1 MKTNAASAD
10 STSDASPDAAGGS
23 DGTGGSDGPG
33 DSTGSD
39 ATGARPARSR
49 GRRVLRIVLVV
60 LAAVILLGAG
70 AGWWAYS
77 HLNGNIDSVD
87 LDKAIGDNRPAK
99 VVPGAQ
105 NVLVL
110 GSDSRA
116 GANGELDHGDV
127 SGARSDTAM
136 LVHIPEGRAR
146 ATAVSIPRDTLI
158 TRPECKDGEGRTLAP
173 AKRVMFNSVY
183 SVAGP
188 ACVVKTV
195 EEMSGIRVDH
205 FVEVDFAGFKGLVDA
220 LGGVTVTLD
229 KPMSG
234 AKGGLKLDAGTHR
247 LNGTDSLKFVRTRYG
262 YGDGSDLGRIGL
274 QQQFMMALLSEIKNQ
289 DALGN
294 PARLY
299 KLADA
304 GTKSLTTDSGL
315 GSLTALADFA
325 QSMKGVD
332 PSTMETIMLPVDY
345 DKIDRNRVIVAE
357 PQASTLWEALRNDR
371 KIPAD
376 AKKSPATGG

>member
-1 MKTNAASAD
+1 MTEKH
-10 STSDASPDAAGGS
+10 
-23 DGTGGSDGPG
+23 
-33 DSTGSD
+33 
-39 ATGARPARSR
+39 ARP
-49 GRRVLRIVLVV
+49 RRRRRILRITLLLVAVL
-60 LAAVILLGAG
+60 ILGAAG
-70 AGWWAYS
+70 AGWWTYS

-87 LDKAIGDNRPAK
+87 LDQAIGDNRPQK
-99 VVPGAQ
+99 VVAGAQ

-116 GANGELDHGDV
+116 GANGDLDHGDV
-127 SGARSDTAM
+127 SGTRSDTTM
-136 LVHIPEGRAR
+136 LVHIPEGRSK
-146 ATAVSIPRDTLI
+146 ATAVSIPRDTLV
-158 TRPECKDGEGRTLAP
+158 TRPECKAADGKTVP
-173 AKRVMFNSVY
+173 SQKRAMFNAIY
-183 SVAGP
+183 GLGGP

-195 EEMSGIRVDH
+195 EEMSGVRVDH

-229 KPMSG
+229 KPMTG

-274 QQQFMMALLSEIKNQ
+274 QQQFMMAMLSEIKKQ

-304 GTKSLTTDSGL
+304 GTKSLTTDSDL
-315 GSLTALADFA
+315 ASLTALSDFA

-332 PSTMETIMLPVDY
+332 PDTMQTIMLPVAY
-345 DKIDRNRVIVAE
+345 DKVDPNRVIAAE
-357 PQASTLWEALRNDR
+357 PQATQLWDALRKDQ
-371 KIPAD
+371 PVPES
-376 AKKSPATGG
+376 AKKSPAKG

>member
-1 MKTNAASAD
+1 M
-10 STSDASPDAAGGS
+10 TSDATAA
-23 DGTGGSDGPG
+23 DTATTTPEPEPEPGPG
-33 DSTGSD
+33 AAPEPGRT
-39 ATGARPARSR
+39 RSR
-49 GRRVLRIVLVV
+49 ASRIRRGLAWTAAVLV
-60 LAAVILLGAG
+60 LGSAG
-70 AGWWAYS
+70 AGWWVYS
-77 HLNGNIDSVD
+77 HLEGNIDSVD
-87 LDKAIGDNRPAK
+87 LDRAIGTDNRPPK
-99 VVPGAQ
+99 VVEKAQ

-116 GANGELDHGDV
+116 GANGELDHGNV

-136 LVHIPEGRAR
+136 LVHIPEGRSR

-158 TRPECKDGEGRTLAP
+158 TRPECKDQDGKTVPGAN
-173 AKRVMFNSVY
+173 RVMFNSVY

-195 EEMSGIRVDH
+195 EQLSGIRVDH

-229 KPMSG
+229 QPMTG

-274 QQQFMMALLSEIKNQ
+274 QQQFMLALLAEIKKQ

-304 GTKSLTTDSGL
+304 GTKSLTTDSDL
-315 GSLTALADFA
+315 ASLTALADFA

-332 PSTMETIMLPVDY
+332 PSTMETIMLPVAY
-345 DKIDRNRVIVAE
+345 DKVDPNRVVVAQE
-357 PQASTLWEALRNDR
+357 RASQLWEALRTDQ
-371 KIPAD
+371 KVPPS
-376 AKKSPATGG
+376 AKDSPAKGGGKGTKS

>member
-1 MKTNAASAD
+1 MTE
-10 STSDASPDAAGGS
+10 TH
-23 DGTGGSDGPG
+23 
-33 DSTGSD
+33 
-39 ATGARPARSR
+39 ARP
-49 GRRVLRIVLVV
+49 RRRRRRILRITLLLVAVL
-60 LAAVILLGAG
+60 ILGAAG
-70 AGWWAYS
+70 AGWWTYS

-87 LDKAIGDNRPAK
+87 LDRAIGDNRPQK
-99 VVPGAQ
+99 VVANAQ

-116 GANGELDHGDV
+116 GANGDLDHGSV

-136 LVHIPEGRAR
+136 LVHIPEGRAK

-158 TRPECKDGEGRTLAP
+158 TRPECKDRDGKTVP
-173 AKRVMFNSVY
+173 SAKRVMFNSVY
-183 SVAGP
+183 SLAGP
-188 ACVVKTV
+188 ACVVNTV
-195 EEMSGIRVDH
+195 EQMSGVRVDH

-247 LNGTDSLKFVRTRYG
+247 LDGTDSLKFVRTRYG

-274 QQQFMMALLSEIKNQ
+274 QQQFMLAMLSEIKKQ

-325 QSMKGVD
+325 QSMKGVN
-332 PSTMETIMLPVDY
+332 PETMETIMLPVAY
-345 DKIDRNRVIVAE
+345 DKVDPNRVIVAE
-357 PQASTLWEALRNDR
+357 PQATQLWDAIR
-371 KIPAD
+371 KDQPVPAS
-376 AKKSPATGG
+376 AKNSPAKGTG

>member
-1 MKTNAASAD
+1 MSQ
-10 STSDASPDAAGGS
+10 
-23 DGTGGSDGPG
+23 
-33 DSTGSD
+33 D
-39 ATGARPARSR
+39 ATTPDQTPAPGHPAGPAPKRRRTR
-49 GRRVLRIVLVV
+49 GQRVRRG
-60 LAAVILLGAG
+60 ILLGCLVLLLAFGG

-77 HLNGNIDSVD
+77 HLSGNIASVD
-87 LDKAIGDNRPAK
+87 LDQAIGVDNRPPK
-99 VVPGAQ
+99 VVANAQ
-105 NVLVL
+105 NILVL

-116 GANGELDHGDV
+116 GANADLDHGDV

-136 LVHIPEGRAR
+136 LVHIPEGRSR

-158 TRPECKDGEGRTLAP
+158 TRPECKDKDGGTVPTAN
-173 AKRVMFNSVY
+173 RVMFNSVY
-183 SVAGP
+183 ALAGP

-195 EEMSGIRVDH
+195 EQLSGIRVDH

-247 LNGTDSLKFVRTRYG
+247 LNGTDSLRFVRTRYG

-274 QQQFMMALLSEIKNQ
+274 QQRFMLAMLAEVKKQ

-304 GTKSLTTDSGL
+304 GTKSLTTDSDL
-315 GSLTALADFA
+315 ASLTALSDFA
-325 QSMKGVD
+325 RSMKGVD
-332 PSTMETIMLPVDY
+332 PATMETVMMPVAY
-345 DKIDRNRVIVAE
+345 DKVDPNRVIVAE
-357 PQASTLWEALRNDR
+357 PQAGTLWEALRTDQ
-371 KIPAD
+371 KIPAG
-376 AKKSPATGG
+376 AKTSPATG

>member
-1 MKTNAASAD
+1 MTDTVGAADEAAD
-10 STSDASPDAAGGS
+10 EAAAAEARPDES
-23 DGTGGSDGPG
+23 GPG
-33 DSTGSD
+33 G
-39 ATGARPARSR
+39 RRRR
-49 GRRVLRIVLVV
+49 GRRVLRVGLLVLAVLVL
-60 LAAVILLGAG
+60 LAAGG
-70 AGWWAYS
+70 GWWAYR
-77 HLNGNIDSVD
+77 HLDGNIDSVD
-87 LDKAIGDNRPAK
+87 LDRAIGDDRPKK
-99 VVPGAQ
+99 VVAGAQ

-116 GANGELDHGDV
+116 GANAELDHGQV

-146 ATAVSIPRDTLI
+146 ATAVSIPRDTLV
-158 TRPECKDGEGRTLAP
+158 TRPGCKDRDGEEVAS
-173 AKRVMFNSVY
+173 ADRVMFNSIY
-183 SVAGP
+183 SLAGP

-195 EEMSGIRVDH
+195 EQMSGVRVDH

-247 LNGTDSLKFVRTRYG
+247 LNGEQSLKFVRTRYG

-274 QQQFMMALLSEIKNQ
+274 QQQFMMAMLSEIKQQ
-289 DALGN
+289 DVFGN

-299 KLADA
+299 RLADA
-304 GTKSLTTDSGL
+304 GTKSLTTDSEL

-332 PSTMETIMLPVDY
+332 PSTMETIMLPVAY
-345 DKIDRNRVIVAE
+345 DKVDPNRVVVAR
-357 PQASTLWEALRNDR
+357 PQADQLWEAVRNDR
-371 KIPAD
+371 PVPAS
-376 AKKSPATGG
+376 AKKSPAQAG

>member
-1 MKTNAASAD
+1 MTQTQTA
-10 STSDASPDAAGGS
+10 TE
-23 DGTGGSDGPG
+23 PG
-33 DSTGSD
+33 EGR
-39 ATGARPARSR
+39 AHRAPRKR
-49 GRRVLRIVLVV
+49 RRVLRIALLVV
-60 LAAVILLGAG
+60 SLLILGAAG
-70 AGWWAYS
+70 AGWWAYA

-87 LDKAIGDNRPAK
+87 LDQAIGDNRPAK
-99 VVPGAQ
+99 VVANAQ
-105 NVLVL
+105 NILVI

-116 GANGELDHGDV
+116 GANGDLDHGDV

-136 LVHIPEGRAR
+136 LVHIPEGRAK

-158 TRPECKDGEGRTLAP
+158 TRPECKDRDGKSMASANRQ
-173 AKRVMFNSVY
+173 MFNSVY
-183 SVAGP
+183 SLAGP

-195 EEMSGIRVDH
+195 EQMSGIRVDH

-247 LNGTDSLKFVRTRYG
+247 LDGADSLKFVRTRYG

-274 QQQFMMALLSEIKNQ
+274 QQKFMMAMLSEIKKQ
-289 DALGN
+289 DALGS

-304 GTKSLTTDSGL
+304 GTKSLTTDSEL
-315 GSLTALADFA
+315 GSLKGLSDFA

-332 PSTMETIMLPVDY
+332 PETMETIMLPVAY
-345 DKIDRNRVIVAE
+345 DKVDPNRVIVAE
-357 PQASTLWEALRNDR
+357 PQAGQLWEALRNDR
-371 KIPAD
+371 KVPEA
-376 AKKSPATGG
+376 AKDSPAKG

>member
-1 MKTNAASAD
+1 MTDKH
-10 STSDASPDAAGGS
+10 
-23 DGTGGSDGPG
+23 
-33 DSTGSD
+33 
-39 ATGARPARSR
+39 ARP
-49 GRRVLRIVLVV
+49 RRRRRILRITLLLVAVL
-60 LAAVILLGAG
+60 ILGAAG
-70 AGWWAYS
+70 AGWWTYS

-87 LDKAIGDNRPAK
+87 LDQAIGDNRPQK
-99 VVPGAQ
+99 VVAGAQ

-116 GANGELDHGDV
+116 GANADLDHGDV
-127 SGARSDTAM
+127 SGARSDTTM
-136 LVHIPEGRAR
+136 LVHIPEGRAK
-146 ATAVSIPRDTLI
+146 ATAISIPRDTLV
-158 TRPECKDGEGRTLAP
+158 TRPECKDGKGKTVP
-173 AKRVMFNSVY
+173 SQKRAMFNSIY
-183 SVAGP
+183 GLGGP

-195 EEMSGIRVDH
+195 EEMSGVRVDH

-229 KPMSG
+229 KPMTG

-247 LNGTDSLKFVRTRYG
+247 LDGTDSLKFVRTRYG

-274 QQQFMMALLSEIKNQ
+274 QQQFMMAMLSEIKKQ

-304 GTKSLTTDSGL
+304 GTKSLTTDSDL
-315 GSLTALADFA
+315 ASLTALSDFA

-332 PSTMETIMLPVDY
+332 PDTMQTIMLPVAY
-345 DKIDRNRVIVAE
+345 DKVDPNRVIVAE
-357 PQASTLWEALRNDR
+357 PQATQLWEAVRNDQ
-371 KIPAD
+371 PVPD
-376 AKKSPATGG
+376 SAKKSPAKG

>member
-1 MKTNAASAD
+1 MTDRPSAS
-10 STSDASPDAAGGS
+10 SPS
-23 DGTGGSDGPG
+23 
-33 DSTGSD
+33 
-39 ATGARPARSR
+39 SR
-49 GRRVLRIVLVV
+49 RKPRRGGRRVLRIVLLTTAV
-60 LAAVILLGAG
+60 LILAVGG
-70 AGWWAYS
+70 VGWWTYS

-87 LDKAIGDNRPAK
+87 LDQAIGDNRPKK
-99 VVPGAQ
+99 VVAGAQ

-116 GANGELDHGDV
+116 GANGDLDHGDV

-158 TRPECKDGEGRTLAP
+158 NRPECKDGEGNTVKP
-173 AKRVMFNSVY
+173 ANRVMFNSVY
-183 SVAGP
+183 SLAGP

-274 QQQFMMALLSEIKNQ
+274 QQQFMMAMLSEIKRQ

-304 GTKSLTTDSGL
+304 GTKSLTTDSDL

-332 PSTMETIMLPVDY
+332 PDTMETIMLPVAY
-345 DKIDRNRVIVAE
+345 DKVDPNRVVVAQ
-357 PQASTLWEALRNDR
+357 PQAGLLWEALRTDQ
-371 KIPAD
+371 KIPAE
-376 AKKSPATGG
+376 AKKSPAKG

>member
-1 MKTNAASAD
+1 MTDTVETAAD
-10 STSDASPDAAGGS
+10 EASQE
-23 DGTGGSDGPG
+23 
-33 DSTGSD
+33 
-39 ATGARPARSR
+39 RPAPGGRRRR
-49 GRRVLRIVLVV
+49 GRRVLRIGLLVLAVLVL
-60 LAAVILLGAG
+60 LAAGG
-70 AGWWAYS
+70 GWWAYT
-77 HLNGNIDSVD
+77 HLNSNIDSVD
-87 LDKAIGDNRPAK
+87 LDRAIGDDRPAK
-99 VVPGAQ
+99 VVAGAQ
-105 NVLVL
+105 NVLVI

-116 GANGELDHGDV
+116 GANAELDHGNV

-136 LVHIPEGRAR
+136 LVHIPEGRSR
-146 ATAVSIPRDTLI
+146 ATAVSIPRDTLV
-158 TRPECKDGEGRTLAP
+158 TRPECKDRDGEAVSS
-173 AKRVMFNSVY
+173 ANRVMFNSIY
-183 SVAGP
+183 GLAGP

-195 EEMSGIRVDH
+195 EQLSGVRVDH

-247 LNGTDSLKFVRTRYG
+247 LNGEQSLKFVRTRYG

-274 QQQFMMALLSEIKNQ
+274 QQQFMMALLDEIKKQ
-289 DALGN
+289 DVLGN

-304 GTKSLTTDSGL
+304 GTKSLTTDSDL

-332 PSTMETIMLPVDY
+332 PGTMETLMLPVAY
-345 DKIDRNRVIVAE
+345 DRIDPNRVVVAQ
-357 PQASTLWEALRNDR
+357 PQADQLWEAVRNDR
-371 KIPAD
+371 PIPAA

>member
-1 MKTNAASAD
+1 M
-10 STSDASPDAAGGS
+10 TSDTTATTTPTEGDASGGRA
-23 DGTGGSDGPG
+23 P
-33 DSTGSD
+33 
-39 ATGARPARSR
+39 RPARSR
-49 GRRVLRIVLVV
+49 AGRIRRGLAWTAAVVV
-60 LAAVILLGAG
+60 LGAAGG
-70 AGWWAYS
+70 GWWLYS
-77 HLNGNIDSVD
+77 HLNGNIASVD
-87 LDKAIGDNRPAK
+87 LDKAIGTDNRPAK
-99 VVPGAQ
+99 VVENAQ

-158 TRPECKDGEGRTLAP
+158 SRPECKDKDGRNVP
-173 AKRVMFNSVY
+173 AANRVMFNSVY

-195 EEMSGIRVDH
+195 EQMSGIRVDH

-229 KPMSG
+229 QPMSG

-274 QQQFMMALLSEIKNQ
+274 QQQFMLAMLSEIKKQ

-304 GTKSLTTDSGL
+304 GTKSLTTDSDL
-315 GSLTALADFA
+315 ASLTALSDFA
-325 QSMKGVD
+325 RSMKGVD

-345 DKIDRNRVIVAE
+345 DKVDRNRVVVAQE
-357 PQASTLWEALRNDR
+357 QASKLWEALRTDQ
-371 KIPAD
+371 KIPAS
-376 AKKSPATGG
+376 AKDSPAKGGSGKAPKEPKASPSPSDG

>member
-1 MKTNAASAD
+1 MTEKH
-10 STSDASPDAAGGS
+10 
-23 DGTGGSDGPG
+23 
-33 DSTGSD
+33 
-39 ATGARPARSR
+39 ARP
-49 GRRVLRIVLVV
+49 RRRRRILRITLLLVAVL
-60 LAAVILLGAG
+60 ILGTAG
-70 AGWWAYS
+70 AGWWTYS
-77 HLNGNIDSVD
+77 HLNSNIDSVD
-87 LDKAIGDNRPAK
+87 LDQAIGDNRPAK
-99 VVPGAQ
+99 VVANAQ
-105 NVLVL
+105 NILVL

-116 GANGELDHGDV
+116 GANGDLDHGDV

-136 LVHIPEGRAR
+136 LVHIPEGRAK
-146 ATAVSIPRDTLI
+146 ATAVSIPRDTLV
-158 TRPECKDGEGRTLAP
+158 TRPECKDGKGKALPA

-183 SVAGP
+183 SLAGP
-188 ACVVKTV
+188 ACVVNTV
-195 EEMSGIRVDH
+195 EQLSGVRVDH

-247 LNGTDSLKFVRTRYG
+247 LDGTDSLKFVRTRYG

-274 QQQFMMALLSEIKNQ
+274 QQQFMLAMLSEIKKQ

-304 GTKSLTTDSGL
+304 GTKSLTTDSDL

-325 QSMKGVD
+325 QSMKGVN
-332 PSTMETIMLPVDY
+332 PETMETIMLPVAY
-345 DKIDRNRVIVAE
+345 DKVDPNRVIVAE
-357 PQASTLWEALRNDR
+357 PQATQLWDAIR
-371 KIPAD
+371 KDQPVPAS
-376 AKKSPATGG
+376 AKNSPAKG